1 MVTKFQQP
9 DFTGQDAATYKSS
22 IDNSIAMLAQLAKQ
36 FAPREMATP
45 ALGITVEEGI
55 LSDGTHVAAQNVAG
69 IGAPSANPRIDR
81 IYYDMNLRSFQRAVG
96 AEASSPVAPSLPFGS
111 IPIAQIYLTVGMTA
125 IRNADIM
132 DDRSFMLAPVAFL
145 AGDGY
150 MSIVGADGLL
160 RVIIGKGGVDNRI
173 IFRLH
178 NDIDAKIQIQNSS
191 GTTVAEWD
199 ASGNMKIKGT
209 LTENVTF

>member
-9 DFTGQDAATYKSS
+9 DFTGQDATTYKSS

-45 ALGITVEEGI
+45 ALGITIEEGI
-55 LSDGTHVAAQNVAG
+55 LSDGTHIAAQNVAG
-69 IGAPSANPRIDR
+69 IGAPSASPRIDR
-81 IYYDMNLRSFQRAVG
+81 IYYDMNLRSFQRVVG
-96 AEASSPVAPSLPFGS
+96 AEASSPVAPSLPFGA

-150 MSIVGADGLL
+150 TSIVGADGLL
-160 RVIIGKGGVDNRI
+160 RVIIGKGGVDHRI

-178 NDIDAKIQIQNSS
+178 NDSDAKIQIQNSS
-191 GTTVAEWD
+191 GATVAELD
-199 ASGNMKIKGT
+199 ASGNIKIAGT
-209 LTENVTF
+209 LTQNATF